1 MGHTVVR
8 TDELPGE
15 GPDGSVR
22 FLRRA
27 LGVTAF
33 GINHFTLAPG
43 MTGLEH
49 DETASQ
55 QEEVVLV
62 LAGSG
67 ELTVDGE
74 TVPLVPGTAVRLA
87 PDARRVP
94 TAGPK
99 GLEFVTIGSPR
110 TDPYVARG
118 PF

>member
-1 MGHTVVR
+1 MGYSVVR
-8 TDELPGE
+8 IDELPGE
-15 GPDGSVR
+15 GPGGAVR

-27 LGVTAF
+27 LGATAF
-33 GINHFTLAPG
+33 GINHFTLPPG
-43 MTGLEH
+43 ATGPEH

-62 LAGSG
+62 LLGSG

-74 TVPLVPGTAVRLA
+74 VVALTPGTAVRLD
-87 PDARRVP
+87 PEARRVP
-94 TAGPK
+94 TAGPD
-99 GLEFVTIGSPR
+99 GLVFVTIGSPR